1 MTLIPT
7 PGQGKVMLEP
17 GINLA
22 AWIDSKFM
30 PGKMWQGTWDP
41 EGILSTFPS
50 IVSGI
55 TGLIAGQL
63 LISTRPPERKVIYL
77 MVVGLASAAAGY
89 VWGLTFPVN
98 ENLWT
103 SSFVL
108 VTSGMG
114 AMVLGAAYYTVDVRG
129 LTWGTRVGNNFW
141 SECNRRVCAGRYP
154 GPYLLQTSDRR
165 TSIKCPWS

>member
-1 MTLIPT
+1 M
-7 PGQGKVMLEP
+7 VMLEP

-63 LISTRPPERKVIYL
+63 LISTRPPERKVICL
-77 MVVGLASAAAGY
+77 MVVGLASAATGY
-89 VWGLTFPVN
+89 VW
-98 ENLWT
+98 
-103 SSFVL
+103 
-108 VTSGMG
+108 
-114 AMVLGAAYYTVDVRG
+114 D
-129 LTWGTRVGNNFW
+129 
-141 SECNRRVCAGRYP
+141 
-154 GPYLLQTSDRR
+154 
-165 TSIKCPWS
+165 